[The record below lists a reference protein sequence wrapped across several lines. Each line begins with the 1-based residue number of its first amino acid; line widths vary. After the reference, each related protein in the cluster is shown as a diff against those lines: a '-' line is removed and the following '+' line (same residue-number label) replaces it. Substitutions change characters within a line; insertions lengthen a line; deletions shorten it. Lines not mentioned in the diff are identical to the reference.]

1 MSTAKATPAIL
12 AAAITR
18 CLSEGRSNN
27 GNSFSIGRVST
38 SNGIGQPMTSHTHTY
53 DTAQATAGKRA
64 MSPCGFMPEATHAKA
79 MTAPQAASR
88 ISHATPTPKGKRHA
102 MPDQNPHSHRKATFA
117 PCAKAANLPRSSASR
132 NVDAP
137 GTADDKAG
145 SAAPGVTPARSESEA
160 CPTLPDRKAPSIR
173 RPGWNPGSCAQ
184 PASEAE
190 SPRRISPAPRAQPVS
205 AARDPL
211 RKSTGHPTAYMN
223 AARIAPTDPN
233 RSAGSNAVAWATTSR
248 TDWGTPCARDVLPSV
263 PHQRDSTHRAQ
274 GIQDVVG
281 GIHS

>member
-18 CLSEGRSNN
+18 CLNEGRSNN

-88 ISHATPTPKGKRHA
+88 ISHATPTPKGKRCA
-102 MPDQNPHSHRKATFA
+102 MPDQDPHSHRKTTFA

-137 GTADDKAG
+137 GAANDKAG
-145 SAAPGVTPARSESEA
+145 SAAPGVTPARSESAA
-160 CPTLPDRKAPSIR
+160 CPALPDRKASSSR
-173 RPGWNPGSCAQ
+173 RPSWYPGLCAQ
-184 PASEAE
+184 SASKDK
-190 SPRRISPAPRAQPVS
+190 SPRGISPAPRAQPVS
-205 AARDPL
+205 AVRDPF

-248 TDWGTPCARDVLPSV
+248 TDWEPHAHGGGLPSI
-263 PHQRDSTHRAQ
+263 PHRPDSTHRAQ
-274 GIQDVVG
+274 GIKDVVG

>member
-1 MSTAKATPAIL
+1 MPA
-12 AAAITR
+12 AVTTR

-38 SNGIGQPMTSHTHTY
+38 SNGIGQPMTSQTHTY

-64 MSPCGFMPEATHAKA
+64 MSPCGFMPEAMHAKA

-88 ISHATPTPKGKRHA
+88 IPHATPTPKGKRCA
-102 MPDQNPHSHRKATFA
+102 MPDQNPHSHRKAAFA

-137 GTADDKAG
+137 GAANDKAG
-145 SAAPGVTPARSESEA
+145 SAAPGVTPARSESAA
-160 CPTLPDRKAPSIR
+160 CPALPDRKASSSR
-173 RPGWNPGSCAQ
+173 RPGWYPGLCAQ
-184 PASEAE
+184 PASEAK
-190 SPRRISPAPRAQPVS
+190 SPRGISPAPRTQPVP
-205 AARDPL
+205 AVRDPL

-233 RSAGSNAVAWATTSR
+233 RSAGSNTVAWATTSH
-248 TDWGTPCARDVLPSV
+248 TDWGTPCARGGLLSI
-263 PHQRDSTHRAQ
+263 PHRRDSTHRAQ
-274 GIQDVVG
+274 GFQDIVG